1 MGNVNVTQEPPTPL
15 PTYRVGHGG
24 EGTHWYNAKGE
35 ACFEVLKADGKG
47 YKKTTV
53 REARRDNLFPGITG
67 CLAMQ
72 AAPELNR
79 WLENGLI
86 DAAGENPKDW
96 DEDHKAYRN
105 RIKRIGGAKSH
116 QARSVGTCIH
126 KAGEQV
132 MQGVPS
138 SEIDPE
144 WYEFGHGIVTA
155 MATRFPGATWEAE
168 KSFAHTLGYACTL
181 DAISSDAG
189 IIVDYKGKDD
199 DKVLTATG
207 FSSNI
212 QQLAAQ
218 REAAGMPQARCFNLF
233 FSREV
238 PGHIKFVEY
247 SEEQLQHAWEEAKLL
262 VRLKCLTT
270 NHFPTIEKGE

>member
-1 MGNVNVTQEPPTPL
+1 MSDL
-15 PTYRVGHGG
+15 PKYRVGFGG
-24 EGTHWYNAKGE
+24 SGTHWYNSDGE
-35 ACFEVLKADGKG
+35 ACFEVLKADGKS

-79 WLENGLI
+79 WIENGYI
-86 DAAGENPKDW
+86 DAAADNPKDW
-96 DEDHKAYRN
+96 DEDSKQYRS
-105 RIKRIGGAKSH
+105 RIKRIGSAKSH
-116 QARSVGTCIH
+116 DARTIGTAIH
-126 KAGEQV
+126 KAAEQV
-132 MQGVPS
+132 LLGLPS
-138 SEIDPE
+138 SDIDPE
-144 WYEFGHGIVTA
+144 WYPFGTGIVA
-155 MATRFPGATWEAE
+155 ALAKRFPGAEWNAE
-168 KSFAHTLGYACTL
+168 QSFAHGLGYACTL
-181 DAISSDAG
+181 DAVSFNAR

-199 DKVLTATG
+199 DKVLDATG

-218 REAAGMPQARCFNLF
+218 REAAGMPNARCFNLF

-238 PGHIKFVEY
+238 PGNVKFLEY
-247 SEEQLQHAWEEAKLL
+247 SEEQLQNGWECAKLL

-270 NHFPTIEKGE
+270 GHFPTL